1 MERRGNQYVI
11 IDLLDFNVYD
21 LWKNLKICV
30 TSSVGNFE
38 NHRFTRVSTII
49 LSDARIPGLIVPGT
63 SDLAGCGNH
72 FPNRAA

>member
-30 TSSVGNFE
+30 TRSVGNFK
-38 NHRFTRVSTII
+38 NYRFSRVSAII

-63 SDLAGCGNH
+63 SDLADRGNY
-72 FPNRAA
+72 FPDRAA

>member
-30 TSSVGNFE
+30 TGSVGNFE
-38 NHRFTRVSTII
+38 NYRFARVSAII
-49 LSDARIPGLIVPGT
+49 LIDARIPGLIVPGT
-63 SDLAGCGNH
+63 SDLADCGNH
-72 FPNRAA
+72 FPDRAA

>member
-30 TSSVGNFE
+30 TRSVGNFE
-38 NHRFTRVSTII
+38 NYRFARVSAII

-63 SDLAGCGNH
+63 SGLADRGYY
-72 FPNRAA
+72 FPDRAA

>member
-11 IDLLDFNVYD
+11 IDFLDFNVYD

-38 NHRFTRVSTII
+38 NYRFTCVFTII
-49 LSDARIPGLIVPGT
+49 FSDARIPGLIVPGT
-63 SDLAGCGNH
+63 SDLADRGNY
-72 FPNRAA
+72 FPDRAA

>member
-30 TSSVGNFE
+30 TRSVGNFE
-38 NHRFTRVSTII
+38 NGCFTRISAVI
-49 LSDARIPGLIVPGT
+49 LNDACIPGLIVPGI

-72 FPNRAA
+72 FPDRAA

>member
-11 IDLLDFNVYD
+11 IDFLDFNVYD

-30 TSSVGNFE
+30 TGSVGNFE
-38 NHRFTRVSTII
+38 NYRFARVSAII

-63 SDLAGCGNH
+63 SGLADRGYY
-72 FPNRAA
+72 FPDRAA